1 MGRDMVKRLGN
12 AIKKACK
19 NFPSLFLCCI
29 LFAIGVTPLYLAY
42 YSPYWLLA
50 YSALGAIIGY
60 FSHDTIGKRVF
71 GFCMGLI
78 FCPLIVL
85 GIVIVLVLLVLP
97 VLLMQYSFAW
107 LLLYPLY
114 LFIICV
120 IQEF

>member
-1 MGRDMVKRLGN
+1 MVKRLGK

-19 NFPSLFLCCI
+19 NFPSLLFGCI
-29 LFAIGVTPLYLAY
+29 VFAIGAAPLYLAS
-42 YSPYWLLA
+42 YSLYWLLA
-50 YSALGAIIGY
+50 YSALGAIIGCLSY
-60 FSHDTIGKRVF
+60 DTVGKRVF

-85 GIVIVLVLLVLP
+85 GIVAVLVLLVLP

-114 LFIICV
+114 LFVICV
-120 IQEF
+120 IEEF